1 MKPERWQQI
10 KILLQSALEREPN
23 QRAAFLA
30 EACADDESLRSDV
43 ESFIGSYEQAGDF
56 IEAPAFELMADS
68 LTNLKGASFIGQSF
82 GPYQILEHI
91 GAGGMGDVYL
101 AEDVRLGRKV
111 AVKVLPVGFTRDHE
125 RVRRF
130 QQEARSASAL
140 NHPNILTIFEIGE
153 VDSRHFIATE
163 FIEGETLRQRMVKSH
178 LEINEVLDVAA
189 QVASALMA
197 AHQAGIAHRDI
208 KPENIMLRRDGFVKV
223 VDFGVAKLTE
233 PKTGETEAVTL
244 LNTKQGTVIGTA
256 HYMSPEQARGLQI
269 DARTDI
275 WSLGVVLYELDA
287 GSVPFRGATSS
298 DVIASVLDREPTT
311 LARFCPEVPQ
321 ELEWIVKTALRK
333 HRDERYQTIR
343 ELMTDLKSLVR
354 KLQFE
359 EELARSVDDRESAD
373 ILRRSSYASSETD
386 RAVDRSSE
394 QRSNKVIDSLAI
406 LPMSNE
412 SGDPGMEYFSDGIT
426 ESMIDALSQLP

>member
-10 KILLQSALEREPN
+10 KTLLQAALEREPD

-68 LTNLKGASFIGQSF
+68 LTNLQGASFIGQSF
-82 GPYQILEHI
+82 GPYKILEHL

-101 AEDVRLGRKV
+101 AEDERLGRKV
-111 AVKVLPVGFTRDHE
+111 AVKILPVGFTWDNE

-130 QQEARSASAL
+130 QQEARAASAL

-153 VDSRHFIATE
+153 IDSRHFIATE

-178 LEINEVLDVAA
+178 MEINEVLDVAV

-244 LNTKQGTVIGTA
+244 LNTKQGTAITA
-256 HYMSPEQARGLQI
+256 GNRFARHFTDEKREWRSRHGVFQRRHHRKHHQRSLATTWAPGGGSFDSLPLQGFGS
-269 DARTDI
+269 RP
-275 WSLGVVLYELDA
+275 A
-287 GSVPFRGATSS
+287 GS
-298 DVIASVLDREPTT
+298 
-311 LARFCPEVPQ
+311 
-321 ELEWIVKTALRK
+321 
-333 HRDERYQTIR
+333 
-343 ELMTDLKSLVR
+343 
-354 KLQFE
+354 
-359 EELARSVDDRESAD
+359 
-373 ILRRSSYASSETD
+373 
-386 RAVDRSSE
+386 RA
-394 QRSNKVIDSLAI
+394 A
-406 LPMSNE
+406 
-412 SGDPGMEYFSDGIT
+412 
-426 ESMIDALSQLP
+426 A

>member
-1 MKPERWQQI
+1 MTPERWQQI
-10 KILLQSALEREPN
+10 KTLLQAALEREPD

-30 EACADDESLRSDV
+30 AACADDESLRSDV

-68 LTNLKGASFIGQSF
+68 LTKLQGASFIGQSF
-82 GPYQILEHI
+82 GPYKILDHI

-111 AVKVLPVGFTRDHE
+111 AVKILPAGFTRDNE

-140 NHPNILTIFEIGE
+140 NHPNILTIFEIGQI
-153 VDSRHFIATE
+153 DARHVIATE
-163 FIEGETLRQRMVKSH
+163 FIEGETLRQRMVRSH
-178 LEINEVLDVAA
+178 MEINEVLDVAV

-208 KPENIMLRRDGFVKV
+208 KPENIILRRDGFVKV

-275 WSLGVVLYELDA
+275 WSLGVVLYEMVA
-287 GSVPFRGATSS
+287 GSVPFKGATSS
-298 DVIASVLDREPTT
+298 DVIAAVLDREPTT
-311 LARFCPEVPQ
+311 LARFCPEVPN
-321 ELEWIVKTALRK
+321 ELEWIVKKALRK
-333 HRDERYQTIR
+333 HREERYQTVR

-373 ILRRSSYASSETD
+373 IPRRSTYASSETD
-386 RAVDRSSE
+386 RAGAQSSA
-394 QRSNKVIDSLAI
+394 RA
-406 LPMSNE
+406 
-412 SGDPGMEYFSDGIT
+412 
-426 ESMIDALSQLP
+426 

>member
-10 KILLQSALEREPN
+10 KILLQSALEREPG

-82 GPYQILEHI
+82 GPYKILEHI

-111 AVKVLPVGFTRDHE
+111 AVKVLPVGFTRDNE

-163 FIEGETLRQRMVKSH
+163 FIEGETLRQHMLKSH
-178 LEINEVLDVAA
+178 MEINEVLDVAV

-256 HYMSPEQARGLQI
+256 HYMSPEQDRGLQI
-269 DARTDI
+269 DPRTDI
-275 WSLGVVLYELDA
+275 WSLGVVLYEMVV
-287 GSVPFRGATSS
+287 GSVLFEGTTSS
-298 DVIASVLDREPTT
+298 GVIAWVLDREPTT
-311 LARFCPEVPQ
+311 LARFC
-321 ELEWIVKTALRK
+321 
-333 HRDERYQTIR
+333 
-343 ELMTDLKSLVR
+343 
-354 KLQFE
+354 
-359 EELARSVDDRESAD
+359 
-373 ILRRSSYASSETD
+373 
-386 RAVDRSSE
+386 
-394 QRSNKVIDSLAI
+394 
-406 LPMSNE
+406 
-412 SGDPGMEYFSDGIT
+412 
-426 ESMIDALSQLP
+426 

>member
-10 KILLQSALEREPN
+10 KVLLQSALEREPA
-23 QRAAFLA
+23 QRSAFLA

-68 LTNLKGASFIGQSF
+68 LTNLQGASFIGHSL
-82 GPYQILEHI
+82 GPYKILEHI

-111 AVKVLPVGFTRDHE
+111 AVKLLPLGFTRDHE
-125 RVRRF
+125 RVHRF
-130 QQEARSASAL
+130 QQEARAASAL

-153 VDSRHFIATE
+153 IDSRHFIATE

-178 LEINEVLDVAA
+178 MEINEVLDVAV
-189 QVASALMA
+189 QVAAALMA

-275 WSLGVVLYELDA
+275 WSLGVVLYEMVA
-287 GSVPFRGATSS
+287 GCLPFEGSTTSE
-298 DVIASVLDREPTT
+298 ILASILNEKEPPP
-311 LARFCPEVPQ
+311 LARFAREVPA
-321 ELEWIVKTALRK
+321 ELERI
-333 HRDERYQTIR
+333 
-343 ELMTDLKSLVR
+343 
-354 KLQFE
+354 
-359 EELARSVDDRESAD
+359 
-373 ILRRSSYASSETD
+373 
-386 RAVDRSSE
+386 
-394 QRSNKVIDSLAI
+394 
-406 LPMSNE
+406 
-412 SGDPGMEYFSDGIT
+412 
-426 ESMIDALSQLP
+426 

>member
-10 KILLQSALEREPN
+10 KALLQAALEREPD

-30 EACADDESLRSDV
+30 AACADDESLRRDV

-68 LTNLKGASFIGQSF
+68 LTNLQGASFIGQSF
-82 GPYQILEHI
+82 GPYKILEHI

-111 AVKVLPVGFTRDHE
+111 AIKILAVAFTWDNE

-178 LEINEVLDVAA
+178 LEINEVLDVAV
-189 QVASALMA
+189 QVAAALMA

-233 PKTGETEAVTL
+233 PTTGESEAVTL

-256 HYMSPEQARGLQI
+256 HYISPEQDRGLQI
-269 DARTDI
+269 DTRTDI
-275 WSLGVVLYELDA
+275 WSLGVVLYEMI
-287 GSVPFRGATSS
+287 GGRVPFEVTTSS
-298 DVIASVLDREPTT
+298 DAIASILNQEPNP
-311 LARFCPEVPQ
+311 LARYSADVPI
-321 ELEWIVKTALRK
+321 EIEWIVKKALRK

-343 ELMTDLKSLVR
+343 ELMTGLKSLAR

-359 EELARSVDDRESAD
+359 EELARSVDD
-373 ILRRSSYASSETD
+373 
-386 RAVDRSSE
+386 
-394 QRSNKVIDSLAI
+394 
-406 LPMSNE
+406 
-412 SGDPGMEYFSDGIT
+412 
-426 ESMIDALSQLP
+426 